1 MVRPAVVWFYEVYG
15 NVMRR
20 FQESGASEEDYLNME
35 LLDYEAET
43 GVPFKLLHCW
53 EILIGSLK
61 WMETE
66 VPKFAAKSKEGSSKR
81 HKTFG
86 SSSFNTE
93 SGEASI
99 NLNVDVGDDH
109 KNEVQEIRQ
118 PIGRDK
124 MKGAMKKKGPRASGL
139 SSMNDEAL
147 ARLMVSKMATQ
158 NECAIEMQK
167 EKRLAFLEIKI
178 REVECR
184 KRELANQ
191 EYRQRQED
199 IRFYLQP
206 YDHLIGDARTAIEAL
221 RAEIKAKY
229 NLPY

>member
-1 MVRPAVVWFYEVYG
+1 
-15 NVMRR
+15 MRR

-35 LLDYEAET
+35 LLNYEAET
-43 GVPFKLLHCW
+43 GVSFKLLHCW

-86 SSSFNTE
+86 SSS
-93 SGEASI
+93 
-99 NLNVDVGDDH
+99 
-109 KNEVQEIRQ
+109 
-118 PIGRDK
+118 DK

-147 ARLMVSKMATQ
+147 ASLMVSEMATQ